1 MKNVR
6 NLNAWAQRALV
17 VLLAGTLG
25 SCGSDQP
32 KAPEVNP
39 RDQFLGEWKSDD
51 TNSQTHTVIRRKGDT
66 FFIHEGLND
75 LTGTYDST
83 AQAIMIDNGLKKVP
97 VKYLSETGQLLV
109 TGGSRDA
116 KFSRV
121 KK

>member
-1 MKNVR
+1 MKNAR
-6 NLNAWAQRALV
+6 NMNAWAQRALV
-17 VLLAGTLG
+17 VLLAGTMV
-25 SCGSDQP
+25 SCGSDKP

-75 LTGTYDST
+75 LTGIYDST
-83 AQAIMIDNGLKKVP
+83 AQVIMIDNGIKKVP
-97 VKYLSETGQLLV
+97 VKYLPETSQLLV
-109 TGGSRDA
+109 SGGSRDA

>member
-1 MKNVR
+1 M
-6 NLNAWAQRALV
+6 NAWAQRALV
-17 VLLAGTLG
+17 VLLAGTMV
-25 SCGSDQP
+25 SCGSDKP

-75 LTGTYDST
+75 LTGIYDST
-83 AQAIMIDNGLKKVP
+83 AQVIMIDNGIKKVP
-97 VKYLSETGQLLV
+97 VKYLPETSQLLV
-109 TGGSRDA
+109 SGGSRDA